1 MENDTRHAIAD
12 ANESMQQNLN
22 SNEPT
27 IFAAYGL
34 IGAMLLFGVAGYLL
48 DRWLNSSPWLLLSGL
63 AAGLAVGFFG
73 LLNAVRGRST

>member
-1 MENDTRHAIAD
+1 MENDSRHDIAH

-34 IGAMLLFGVAGYLL
+34 IGAILLFGAAGYLL
-48 DRWLNSSPWLLLSGL
+48 DQWLHSSPWLLLCGL
-63 AAGLAVGFFG
+63 ATGLAVGFFG
-73 LLNAVRGRST
+73 LLKAVKRRST